1 MADVKLYL
9 AERDE
14 RRHKNRRRFRIGA
27 SIALAFAV
35 LLGSLWFVFRSPFVA
50 VHEVRITGNA
60 RLTQDEVEHAV
71 LGAFGSRSFFAR
83 TLGLGHVLAWPGHLV
98 LEQPDFLPELERIE
112 LTRRLIARRIEISV
126 VEREPAGVW
135 CLRTKDP
142 AQCFWFAKDGVLYAP
157 SPDAEGNLIHAVSDH
172 ATENISMGKTAL
184 PADEMRRLMEV
195 LGVLSGSG
203 LRIREVR
210 YENPALQELRVTT
223 YDGPALYFSLRF
235 SPVYTAETI
244 RTLRE
249 DDAKG
254 KLRPAF
260 SALQYIDFRVENR
273 VYYQ

>member
-27 SIALAFAV
+27 AGVLGVAL
-35 LLGSLWFVFRSPFVA
+35 LTGSFWIILSSPFVA
-50 VHEVRITGNA
+50 VQEIRITGNV
-60 RLTQDEVEHAV
+60 RLPGDEIEHAL
-71 LGAFGSRSFFAR
+71 LGAFGDRSFFAR
-83 TLGLGHVLAWPGHLV
+83 AIGLHHLFAWPGHLV

-112 LTRRLIARRIEISV
+112 LTRRLIARRIEVSV
-126 VEREPAGVW
+126 TEREPAGIW
-135 CLRTKDP
+135 CLRTKEP
-142 AQCFWFAKDGVLYAP
+142 VQCFWFAKDGVLYAP
-157 SPDAEGNLIHAVSDH
+157 APDAEGNIIHAVSDY
-172 ATENISMGKTAL
+172 ATEDMSAGRTAL
-184 PADEMRRLMEV
+184 PVDEMRRVMEV
-195 LGVLSGSG
+195 LDVLSGSD

-210 YENPALQELRVTT
+210 YEEPALQELRVAT
-223 YDGPALYFSLRF
+223 YDGPLLYFSLRF
-235 SPVYTAETI
+235 SPAYTTEAI
-244 RTLRE
+244 RSLRE